1 MFSTAE
7 SDDYGVS
14 MANGEGPF
22 QVLFACQI
30 PGKTLRGRKHVD
42 ELVQVLRRLPADQ
55 PRPQLVSDL

>member
-1 MFSTAE
+1 M
-7 SDDYGVS
+7 G
-14 MANGEGPF
+14 NGERPF